1 MNENDGTEAVAAYT
15 GVNPATL
22 RYWRHTGEGPV
33 SFKLG
38 RRVLYRKVDVD
49 AWLAVQYDA
58 TARGEAI
65 APQPVASA

>member
-1 MNENDGTEAVAAYT
+1 MNENDGTAAVSAYT
-15 GVNPATL
+15 GLPAATL

-49 AWLAVQYDA
+49 AWLDEQYA
-58 TARGEAI
+58 KSARGHT
-65 APQPVASA
+65 VASA